1 MDWFGG
7 LSQGMSHLQWLWL
20 MVGLQLVLF
29 GLGWLGAAG
38 VSSDEQVHMRG
49 LAVFN
54 IGVGISL
61 ALIGLRG
68 NLPYLLTHTLSNLCS
83 MLSFAMLWRTALA
96 MTDQAQHAREQTVLM
111 AVGAALVLWFGQS
124 PQTGQQRVTAYFL
137 VVAWIAF
144 RGSWQVGRRL
154 WQDRLRGTGATM
166 LVVGWLLGGLFLHL
180 GLSGLLSTVSTEFTS
195 DTKPTLVL
203 AYVLLAAGFVAN
215 MVFANIV
222 FGRMVRQLRRLSR
235 HDMLTGLYNRRA
247 IVDALQLE
255 WDRFRRGGAA
265 FTVACVDIDLF
276 KQINDLHG
284 HAAGDAALVGT
295 AQALRAQIRPGDV
308 IGRSGGEEFLVL
320 LMCADQDTALGIA
333 ERMRSAVAAAT
344 AIHPDPA
351 RRLTVSIGLA
361 TALATDATI
370 DALVARADAA
380 LYQAKGGGRDRVCMA
395 PTQARGPGLSAASA
409 A

>member
-1 MDWFGG
+1 MDWFGS

-20 MVGLQLVLF
+20 MVGLQLLLF

-38 VSSDEQVHMRG
+38 VSTDEQVHMRG

-68 NLPYLLTHTLSNLCS
+68 HLPYLLAHTFSNLCS

-96 MTDQAQHAREQTVLM
+96 MTGQDRPLREQTVLM
-111 AVGAALVLWFGQS
+111 LVGTALLLWFGQS

-154 WQDRLRGTGATM
+154 WQTRLKGTGATM
-166 LVVGWLLGGLFLHL
+166 LVVGWLLGGLFLHR

-195 DTKPTLVL
+195 DTRPTLLL

-215 MVFANIV
+215 MVFASIV

-265 FTVACVDIDLF
+265 FSVACVDIDLF
-276 KQINDLHG
+276 KQINDRHG

-320 LMCADQDTALGIA
+320 LMCADQDTALAIV
-333 ERMRSAVAAAT
+333 ERMRSAVAAAKS
-344 AIHPDPA
+344 IHPDPA
-351 RRLTVSIGLA
+351 RNLTVSIGLA
-361 TALATDATI
+361 TALPTDASI
-370 DALVARADAA
+370 DALVARADGA
-380 LYQAKGGGRDRVCMA
+380 LYRAKGSGRDRVCMA
-395 PTQARGPGLSAASA
+395 PAAAPPAALAAASA